1 MTAAEDR
8 LEKTRT
14 VCGPRQLEPLAGEV
28 DKGHALPANT
38 PQVQFGSIASPR
50 SPSDGVAGGGACVPR
65 VATFPVGPW
74 GTGTRD
80 LGPLLSLMPLT
91 PMRLHPITR
100 MFTLPCWRQ
109 AAAACLLASASLA
122 PAWGQ
127 TDAYDAVQR
136 LMRANQWNEALAQA
150 DQFLASKPR
159 DTQMRF
165 MRGVILTEAGRT
177 TDAIATFDKL
187 TEDFPELPEPYNNL
201 AVLYAG
207 QGQFDKARAALE
219 MAIRTNPS
227 YATAHENLGDVYA
240 KLASQAYSKAL
251 QLDARNTAVAPKL
264 QLIRGL
270 FASPSATARPT
281 GTAPVASA
289 MPPQPVPPSPPTPP
303 AASAPSPA
311 PTVPAPPA
319 RAAEPVVPDRAAEVE
334 SAVKAWAAAWSK
346 KNMNA
351 YLGAYGPGFKPPGGQ
366 SRAAWEAER
375 RARILPR
382 KRIEVDIT
390 DLSIR
395 MDGPDRAMAR
405 FRQDYR
411 SDSLDVNSRKTLEM
425 VRNGNRWLIVRES
438 TG

>member
-1 MTAAEDR
+1 MHPKSCRVRGQSMRPVVRDIG
-8 LEKTRT
+8 L
-14 VCGPRQLEPLAGEV
+14 LFPLM
-28 DKGHALPANT
+28 
-38 PQVQFGSIASPR
+38 
-50 SPSDGVAGGGACVPR
+50 
-65 VATFPVGPW
+65 FP
-74 GTGTRD
+74 T
-80 LGPLLSLMPLT
+80 S
-91 PMRLHPITR
+91 MRLLPITR
-100 MFTLPCWRQ
+100 MLTLPCWRQ
-109 AAAACLLASASLA
+109 AAVACLLASASLA

-136 LMRANQWNEALAQA
+136 LMRASQWNEALAQA

-177 TDAIATFDKL
+177 ADAISTFDKL

-270 FASPSATARPT
+270 FASPSTAARPAGAAAVAST
-281 GTAPVASA
+281 TQPALPPTPVA
-289 MPPQPVPPSPPTPP
+289 PPAVAIPSPPPTATPP
-303 AASAPSPA
+303 AAR
-311 PTVPAPPA
+311 T
-319 RAAEPVVPDRAAEVE
+319 AEPAVADQTAAVE
-334 SAVKAWAAAWSK
+334 SAVQAWASAWSK

-375 RARILPR
+375 RARIFPR

-390 DLSIR
+390 DLSVR
-395 MDGPDRAMAR
+395 FEGTDRALVR

-425 VRNGNRWLIVRES
+425 VRSGNRWLIVRES